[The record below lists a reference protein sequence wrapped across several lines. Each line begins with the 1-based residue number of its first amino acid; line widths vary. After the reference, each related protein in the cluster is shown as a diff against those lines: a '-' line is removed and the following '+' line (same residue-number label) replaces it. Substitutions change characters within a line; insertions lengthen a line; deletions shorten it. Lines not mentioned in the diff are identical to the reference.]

1 MMTTLWQQFQQ
12 LKADNAYLFQYD
24 AAKILGVSEGDLL
37 ITAPDVLY
45 LGQDYLAILARLTAI
60 QEVQLMVRND
70 HAVHEK
76 NTKIQ
81 PLKNSP
87 HVVMAIEVGGYDVRM
102 FPKHWQHVIA
112 YDFQS
117 RGSLMRSIQFYDAV
131 GNALQ
136 KIYLK
141 SDDDAVWQAIVDDFK
156 QPQLPQFSALPEK
169 TQPSSVQ
176 LNTDD
181 QLTFQNRWKEM
192 SNIHQFFGLL
202 NDYRMNRLQAFEHAP
217 KGYAFKVD
225 TAVVETMYRIAAE
238 KEVPLI
244 NFVGNDG
251 VIQIQTGTVKNI
263 SRLQGWLNIF
273 DGKHNGFTLHLD
285 DTGIASTWLVL
296 RPTKDGIVSCL
307 ECLDQNGQTIIS
319 IFGQRLEGQPE
330 LDTWREVLAMSTGHT
345 IANEIAA

>member
-1 MMTTLWQQFQQ
+1 MTTLWQQYQQ

-24 AAKILGVSEGDLL
+24 AAKILGVSEGSLL
-37 ITAPDVLY
+37 ITAPDVVY
-45 LGQDYLAILARLTAI
+45 LGQDYLAVLERLEAI

-76 NTKIQ
+76 NTQIQ
-81 PLKNSP
+81 PLKKTP

-117 RGSLMRSIQFYDAV
+117 RGSTMRSIQFYDAV

-141 SDDDAVWQAIVDDFK
+141 SDDDALWQAIVDDFK
-156 QPQLPQFSALPEK
+156 QDNLPQFAALTAKEP
-169 TQPSSVQ
+169 TVAVL

-181 QLTFQNRWKEM
+181 KNAFHTRWKEM
-192 SNIHQFFGLL
+192 SNTHQFFGLL
-202 NDYRMNRLQAFEHAP
+202 ADYKLNRLQAFEQAP
-217 KGYAFKVD
+217 QGYAFKVD
-225 TAVVETMYRIAAE
+225 TEVVETMYRTAAE

-285 DTGIASTWLVL
+285 DTGVASTWLVL

-319 IFGQRLEGQPE
+319 IFGQRLEGQAE
-330 LDTWREVLAMSTGHT
+330 LDTWREVLAISTGHT
-345 IANEIAA
+345 IVNEIAA